1 MRPRKVP
8 LGRLL
13 RQWQRDFNP
22 GMPVHLQTY
31 DARGFVAG
39 LCEGS
44 DGARYCYSG
53 GLTAVKRGDG
63 YVVGY
68 GSRNMVANVTK
79 LQLEHLKET

>member
-1 MRPRKVP
+1 MQPRQVP

-13 RQWQRDFNP
+13 RQWQIDFNRD
-22 GMPVHLQTY
+22 MPVHLQTY

-53 GLTAVKRGDG
+53 GLTAVKSGDG
-63 YVVGY
+63 YIVGY
-68 GSRNMVANVTK
+68 GSRNMVANVTEP
-79 LQLEHLKET
+79 QLECLKET